1 MLNNEVCYVILGLIA
16 LFICYRLFDRV
27 LFPIIVEKRTK
38 EIEKNP
44 KWIVDK
50 LRSEYYGFSDLDII
64 LVEDPL
70 GCVPRFKETKDHRIQ
85 LLISNDTLTKDVD
98 DVARLALVG
107 KIKLKYGLWFP
118 DNPLH
123 WLSILCYMLDGGD
136 IKQEAVSWE
145 EKNKEKQ

>member
-1 MLNNEVCYVILGLIA
+1 MLSNEVCAVIIGIIA
-16 LFICYRLFDRV
+16 LIIGYKLFDRV
-27 LFPIIVEKRTK
+27 LFPIMVNKSTK

-64 LVEDPL
+64 LVDDPF
-70 GCVPRFKETKDHRIQ
+70 GMVPRFRETKHHQLQ

-98 DVARLALVG
+98 DIARIALVG

-118 DNPLH
+118 DKPLH

-136 IKQEAVSWE
+136 IKEEATSWE
-145 EKNKEKQ
+145 KKNKE